1 MTAGPRAPGVAPR
14 VNQPAT
20 GGGGVSISPFGS
32 SPSLTNFDW
41 TPIFGI
47 DRATGSDSGSTKPVI
62 LSRTSL
68 RSAGAVGGSGFGFG
82 ASGEADDRLSAVGA
96 PPTADSDVDGL
107 VSAAHTSTAPM
118 MANPTAIQTRPN
130 RLVRQRDELITCFD
144 PPVDRASTQHPEAN
158 PIRCSVPKSQMPSSW
173 FQASERLNPAQRRAT
188 LCAREEALT
197 PSRKCRGTQTRN
209 IN

>member
-14 VNQPAT
+14 VNHPAT
-20 GGGGVSISPFGS
+20 GGSGVSISPFRS

-41 TPIFGI
+41 TPILGI
-47 DRATGSDSGSTKPVI
+47 DTATGSDSGRTNPVI

-68 RSAGAVGGSGFGFG
+68 RSAGAVGGSGLAFG

-107 VSAAHTSTAPM
+107 VSAAHSSTAPM
-118 MANPTAIQTRPN
+118 MADPTAIQTRPN

-173 FQASERLNPAQRRAT
+173 FQASERLNPA
-188 LCAREEALT
+188 
-197 PSRKCRGTQTRN
+197 
-209 IN
+209 